1 MSPTGFK
8 AGRGGAPK
16 RSAAADARD
25 LDDVA
30 MGWVIRLTSGLAED
44 DELEAFR
51 AWRDESP
58 DHAAA
63 VAEAR
68 DLWTRM
74 GPALVAGQE
83 RRLAEAF
90 VGSLPRAAAP
100 GQARRTAR
108 PAWGRQAAARPAGPR
123 RSFPASRWAG
133 MAAALAVAVMATS
146 WMSQSPFAD
155 LSANAATRSAA
166 LADGSRVMLA
176 PGTALDVDIGASGE
190 RRINLEKGEAMFD
203 VAHDPSRPFVVRSGE
218 GEIRVLGTA
227 FTVKKTGGMT
237 QVIVARGRVEVKSG
251 SETRILKP
259 DRMVVYGL
267 TTMGG
272 IRAVAASDAQ
282 SWTKGR
288 LVFEN
293 ETLGDVIAELDRFEP
308 RKVMLLNRDVRLK
321 RVNAII
327 DLERSDYWLSALEQS
342 EGVSVTRLPGMI
354 IIR

>member
-1 MSPTGFK
+1 MISRAGFK
-8 AGRGGAPK
+8 AGRGGAAE
-16 RSAAADARD
+16 RSASAAARD
-25 LDDVA
+25 LDEEA
-30 MGWVIRLTSGLAED
+30 MAWVLRLTSGLAEGE
-44 DELEAFR
+44 ELDAFR
-51 AWRDESP
+51 AWRDQSP
-58 DHAAA
+58 SHAAA
-63 VAEAR
+63 LAEAR

-83 RRLAEAF
+83 RRVAEEF
-90 VGSLPRAAAP
+90 VGTLAPVAPRRARAKTRSAAP
-100 GQARRTAR
+100 RKLS
-108 PAWGRQAAARPAGPR
+108 GP
-123 RSFPASRWAG
+123 PRWASV
-133 MAAALAVAVMATS
+133 AAALVVAFGAVS

-155 LSANAATRSAA
+155 LSATSVTRSTT
-166 LADGSRVMLA
+166 LADGSQVMMA
-176 PGTALDVDIGASGE
+176 PGTAMDVDIGATGD
-190 RRINLEKGEAMFD
+190 RHIKLEKGEAMFD
-203 VAHDPSRPFVVRSGE
+203 VAHDPSRPFVIQSGE

-272 IRAVAASDAQ
+272 IRAIEASDAQ
-282 SWTKGR
+282 SWTKNR

-293 ETLGDVIAELDRFEP
+293 QTLGDVIAELDRFEP
-308 RKVMLLNRDVRLK
+308 RKVVLLNREVRLK

-327 DLERSDYWLSALEQS
+327 DLERADYWLSALEQS
-342 EGVSVTRLPGMI
+342 EGVKVTRLPGMI